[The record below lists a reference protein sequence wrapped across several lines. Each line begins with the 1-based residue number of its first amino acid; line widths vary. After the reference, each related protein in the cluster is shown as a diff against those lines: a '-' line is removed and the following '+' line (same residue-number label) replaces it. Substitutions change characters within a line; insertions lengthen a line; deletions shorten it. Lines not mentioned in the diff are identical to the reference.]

1 MRAKFT
7 WKDHLRGI
15 WGAMFNVELAL
26 EMRIKHL
33 NSLGYGDE
41 NNMVQ
46 ALKHTLAIKKKKPE

>member
-1 MRAKFT
+1 MIASAPANSST
-7 WKDHLRGI
+7 
-15 WGAMFNVELAL
+15 VPELAL

-41 NNMVQ
+41 NDMVQ